1 MAGQDFYTDPAQE
14 AVHPEAR
21 LPQRPGKRRMRWTD
35 QHTKI
40 LILGIVLAALLVGT
54 IIYAIAKQKKPD
66 YTLGLITSY
75 SMPETG
81 VMQIEDLLGRFADD
95 RNGDG
100 TVRVEVVNYVFSD
113 SETLQG
119 LQKASQQA
127 LEQDLAEGTSLL
139 FLHDQEGFQKVAG
152 EFAGLL
158 QDREGNPLGEEAA
171 ELEAAAVP
179 WEEVA
184 ALAELEPEAAEND
197 AWSAEDYGEKFQALR
212 LSVRSEEGLST
223 PEAQAYYEDCQALL
237 ERLEQNEPLVIEED
251 PPWMDELLSE
261 LEEEQAQ
268 A

>member
-152 EFAGLL
+152 EFAGLC
-158 QDREGNPLGEEAA
+158 RTGKAT
-171 ELEAAAVP
+171 P
-179 WEEVA
+179 WGRRPRSWRRPRSPGKRWLPWRSWSPRPRRTTPGRRRTTERSFTPCGCLCGA
-184 ALAELEPEAAEND
+184 RRGSPPRRPRPITRTARPC
-197 AWSAEDYGEKFQALR
+197 WSAWNK
-212 LSVRSEEGLST
+212 T
-223 PEAQAYYEDCQALL
+223 
-237 ERLEQNEPLVIEED
+237 N
-251 PPWMDELLSE
+251 PW
-261 LEEEQAQ
+261 
-268 A
+268 

>member
-127 LEQDLAEGTSLL
+127 LEQDLAKGTSLL

-179 WEEVA
+179 WDEVA
-184 ALAELEPEAAEND
+184 RPGGAGAPGRGERRLVGGGLRREVSRPAAVCAQRRRALHPGGPGL
-197 AWSAEDYGEKFQALR
+197 LR
-212 LSVRSEEGLST
+212 GLPGPLGASGTKRT
-223 PEAQAYYEDCQALL
+223 PGD
-237 ERLEQNEPLVIEED
+237 
-251 PPWMDELLSE
+251 
-261 LEEEQAQ
+261 
-268 A
+268 